1 MGLSEELSTA
11 ATAPVPSAPAVSS
24 SADDDFVDDLRDVFR
39 ILYDDD
45 DESEDGSEDGR
56 PGEGKDAEADKVR
69 KLLRWWSK
77 AQADLQLP
85 LGVIDRQTSADA

>member
-11 ATAPVPSAPAVSS
+11 ATDFVPSAPAVSS

-45 DESEDGSEDGR
+45 DDKSEDASEDGR
-56 PGEGKDAEADKVR
+56 AGEGGDAEADKVR
-69 KLLRWWSK
+69 TLLSWRGK
-77 AQADLQLP
+77 AR
-85 LGVIDRQTSADA
+85 V